1 MTGDEITAD
10 VHLSSFPFLEHGET
24 PESAAARVAE
34 YCYQENGMS
43 SRTLDF

>member
-10 VHLSSFPFLEHGET
+10 VHLSSFPFLQDGET

-34 YCYQENGMS
+34 HCYLENGMS
-43 SRTLDF
+43 PRALDF